1 MTFQPNTP
9 MNVEIYSKM
18 TTWKKSTEKETK
30 DVLKGNNIM
39 TLAWQRKEIKCNRVS
54 NYKVARKLE
63 QDITK
68 IGHRHEVTQNTNES
82 ETGGGPLLH

>member
-1 MTFQPNTP
+1 
-9 MNVEIYSKM
+9 
-18 TTWKKSTEKETK
+18 
-30 DVLKGNNIM
+30 M

-63 QDITK
+63 QDMTE
-68 IGHRHEVTQNTNES
+68 IGHRREVTQNTNES